1 MEKKRGKLFD
11 GHHAGDGTREERLPR
26 KNLEECERSRRTTA
40 STSRAGFCSICS
52 KAEKIATYGGNDV
65 FGRII
70 PMVVWDQNG
79 YATCVPI
86 DAYVCMCFR
95 TRLLL
100 WSHVWFLR
108 WLKAEYLSGIDC
120 TPVSLRFFQEFEP
133 YDPWHWSL
141 SCSES
146 SSRAAAGFEGR
157 LPRNERGGPMRRR
170 ARRQR
175 KRIPSRR

>member
-1 MEKKRGKLFD
+1 MKREKKGYHERISRNVSD
-11 GHHAGDGTREERLPR
+11 PEERWR
-26 KNLEECERSRRTTA
+26 RCRERV
-40 STSRAGFCSICS
+40 FCSICS

-100 WSHVWFLR
+100 RSHVWFLR
-108 WLKAEYLSGIDC
+108 WLEAEYLSGIDC

-157 LPRNERGGPMRRR
+157 CRGTGEESQWGGERRR
-170 ARRQR
+170 QQEDSFSTISPYPLT
-175 KRIPSRR
+175 KEL